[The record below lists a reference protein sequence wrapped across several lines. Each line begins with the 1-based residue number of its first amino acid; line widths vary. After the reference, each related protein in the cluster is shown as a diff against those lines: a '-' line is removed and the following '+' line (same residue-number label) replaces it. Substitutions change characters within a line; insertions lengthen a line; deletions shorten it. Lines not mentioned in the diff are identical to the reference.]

1 MSLFMHINIYKGSS
15 INTIHSEVEA
25 YIYMD
30 IINYRLFDI
39 FPISLYSRDHPNA
52 SYDSL
57 LHSIYYA
64 PSLDIQKF
72 NILVNQFKSFS
83 KENENGTYTNLNL
96 KTSNT
101 KYLLTHFYPLIP

>member
-1 MSLFMHINIYKGSS
+1 
-15 INTIHSEVEA
+15 
-25 YIYMD
+25 MD

-39 FPISLYSRDHPNA
+39 FPISLYSRNHPNA

-57 LHSIYYA
+57 LHSIYYD

-83 KENENGTYTNLNL
+83 KENENGTYINLNL